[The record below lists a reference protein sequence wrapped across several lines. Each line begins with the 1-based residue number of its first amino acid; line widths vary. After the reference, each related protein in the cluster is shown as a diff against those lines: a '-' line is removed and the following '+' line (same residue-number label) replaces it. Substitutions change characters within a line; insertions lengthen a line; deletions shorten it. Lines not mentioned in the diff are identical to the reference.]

1 MPVWSLV
8 GTVVQQLPYSQHIP
22 TIITERLLGSE
33 PGTVP
38 VDTTASCPSTP
49 TMVAQDEDTGS
60 TSLSPKERI
69 HSRLLNNRKPELE
82 LNFIYSDTSDDF
94 SDTLISPINQIK
106 HYSSPPKIN
115 DLNPPPKVSGL
126 TSPPKANDHKQ
137 AYGFNPVIGSIAE
150 EEEPEDTEAAAAEA
164 REQFSLGLTIASDD
178 SEGRVQQYLEEQN
191 QKFDTLINKNLEVVI
206 EQQDKFHEELSD
218 NETMI
223 YLMNEFMNLDNQGIT
238 KKATFCGKVLKFT
251 SKKLWDY
258 ALPEKKQE
266 VKEEPI
272 IKVEE
277 ETFDEITGN
286 LDSQRKLKLMKALHK
301 DLLTLEDDELS
312 QLMHDLDSNQEIME
326 IVNRINQPQTIGS
339 KNLMIDKIEILMIL
353 SIKLFFLSIKFSIP
367 LAYLLYD
374 KFVNNTIFL
383 FNNKNFDKL
392 IDMNIKLMTYLESKL
407 NNNDYLNVFKYG
419 SKPDQE
425 EYAKFY
431 QDFTNDF
438 DSDNNKMLS
447 KMKIWIPLMNKLF
460 NDDKATKKP
469 DYQRDPKYAK
479 YFSKNLVDKYDL
491 GNNKSVDSFKS
502 ADYGDEEDTLSL
514 FRVAEQFVDEF

>member
-22 TIITERLLGSE
+22 TIITERLLGFE
-33 PGTVP
+33 LGQAP

-49 TMVAQDEDTGS
+49 TMVAQDEDTES
-60 TSLSPKERI
+60 TSLSPKEKI

-82 LNFIYSDTSDDF
+82 LNFIYSDTCDDF
-94 SDTLISPINQIK
+94 SDALISPISQIK
-106 HYSSPPKIN
+106 HYSSPPKVN
-115 DLNPPPKVSGL
+115 GL
-126 TSPPKANDHKQ
+126 ASPPKGDHKQ

-150 EEEPEDTEAAAAEA
+150 EEEPEDTEEAAVEA
-164 REQFSLGLTIASDD
+164 REQFSLGLAIASDD
-178 SEGRVQQYLEEQN
+178 SQGRVQQYLEEQN

-206 EQQDKFHEELSD
+206 EQQDKFDEEFTD

-238 KKATFCGKVLKFT
+238 KKAKFCGKVLKFT

-266 VKEEPI
+266 VKEEPTV
-272 IKVEE
+272 KVEE
-277 ETFDEITGN
+277 ESFDEIKGT
-286 LDSQRKLKLMKALHK
+286 LDNQRKLKLMKSLHK
-301 DLLTLEDDELS
+301 DLLTLDDDELS
-312 QLMHDLDSNQEIME
+312 QLMHELDSNQEIMD
-326 IVNRINQPQTIGS
+326 ILNRINQPQTAGP

-392 IDMNIKLMTYLESKL
+392 IDMNIRLMTYLESKL
-407 NNNDYLNVFKYG
+407 NNNDYLNIFKYG

-431 QDFTNDF
+431 QDFTNDL

-447 KMKIWIPLMNKLF
+447 KMKIWIPLMSKIF
-460 NDDKATKKP
+460 NDDKSTKKP

-479 YFSKNLVDKYDL
+479 FFSKKPAEKYEL
-491 GNNKSVDSFKS
+491 GYNKSVDSFKS